1 MKKALGFLALGSV
14 LVSALVLAAAQ
25 PVRPVASLSEI
36 LPAERRGVT
45 TVETVDAPVL
55 VSEVVVVAPKPVTK
69 TARKATTFAKRD
81 WHTMEQGPVSRLVR
95 DL

>member
-1 MKKALGFLALGSV
+1 MKALGFLALGSIA
-14 LVSALVLAAAQ
+14 VSALVFAAAS

-36 LPAERRGVT
+36 LPVERHGMT

-55 VSEVVVVAPKPVTK
+55 VSETVVVAPKVAK
-69 TARKATTFAKRD
+69 TARKTATFAKRD
-81 WHTMEQGPVSRLVR
+81 WHTMDQGPVSRLVR

>member
-1 MKKALGFLALGSV
+1 MKKALFALVVGSV
-14 LVSALVLAAAQ
+14 AVSALVIAAAT

-36 LPAERRGVT
+36 LPAERYGVT
-45 TVETVDAPVL
+45 SVESVDIPVVLSTTVISAR
-55 VSEVVVVAPKPVTK
+55 PVTRK
-69 TARKATTFAKRD
+69 TAPRYTAYAKRD